1 MIQAKLSGSPTIR
14 GSTWLSNGGPTARA
28 NTGTRAMA
36 MRSARSRQEFIA
48 PGLYR
53 VDMETYDALVIGSG
67 HNGLAAAAL
76 LGDAGLRVLILER
89 SERVGGATV
98 SERHRWPGYTIS
110 AASYVCSLLDPWL
123 IDRLDLRSHG
133 YDAYRKDP
141 ASFTPL
147 LDGRS
152 LLLGA
157 DDTANGKEIARFDP
171 ADLAGFAAF
180 EREAA
185 TLGSALFEHFGDME
199 PRFDAIEPGMR
210 AALEGSAAAL
220 VERHVRTPVL
230 QATLATDG
238 LIGTYCGPFDAGTG
252 YVLAHHYAGRA
263 FGVQGAWGFVRGGMG
278 SISQALLSAA
288 QARGVRAFTDA
299 NVTRLLVEGDRV
311 VGAVTEDGREFRARA
326 ILSNAHPVTTY
337 RTLLGEAHLD
347 DATTRALA
355 RWQSIGPA
363 LKLNLALGELPN
375 FLARPGTTLQP
386 HHRAT
391 IHVAPD
397 LAFLQRAHDDARSLG
412 ESREP
417 MLECFMQTPTDPSLA
432 PPGKHILSIFAQYFP
447 YDRPGGW
454 DAARRTAAADKVI
467 ALLARYAPNIPNAI
481 EAQQLLVA
489 PDLEE
494 RFGLIGGHI
503 FHGELLPGQIFDG
516 RFGVRAPVR
525 GLYLCGSG
533 THPGGCVSG
542 FPGRRAAQAVLA
554 DRVSA

>member
-1 MIQAKLSGSPTIR
+1 
-14 GSTWLSNGGPTARA
+14 
-28 NTGTRAMA
+28 
-36 MRSARSRQEFIA
+36 
-48 PGLYR
+48 
-53 VDMETYDALVIGSG
+53 METYDALVIGSG

-76 LGDAGLRVLILER
+76 LGDAGLRVAVLER
-89 SERVGGATV
+89 SDRIGGATV
-98 SERHRWPGYTIS
+98 SERDRWPGYTIS

-123 IDRLDLRSHG
+123 IERLDLRSHG

-157 DDTANGKEIARFDP
+157 DERANAEEIARFNPGDVS
-171 ADLAGFAAF
+171 GFANF
-180 EREAA
+180 EREASA
-185 TLGSALFEHFGDME
+185 LGSALFDSFSEME
-199 PRFDAIEPGMR
+199 PRFERFAPNVR
-210 AALEGSAAAL
+210 TALEGSAAAL
-220 VERHVRTPVL
+220 VERHLRTPVL

-238 LIGTYCGPFDAGTG
+238 LIGTYRGPFDAGTG

-278 SISQALLSAA
+278 AISQALLSAA
-288 QARGVRAFTDA
+288 QARGVRAYTDA
-299 NVTRLLVEGDRV
+299 AVTRLLLEGERV
-311 VGAVTEDGREFRARA
+311 VGAVTADGREFRARA
-326 ILSNAHPVTTY
+326 VLSNAHPVTTY
-337 RTLLGEAHLD
+337 RDLLGEAHLD
-347 DATTRALA
+347 DSTKRALA
-355 RWQSIGPA
+355 RWESIGPA

-375 FLARPGTTLQP
+375 FTARPGTARQP

-397 LAFLQRAHDDARSLG
+397 LGVLQRAHDDARRGG
-412 ESREP
+412 ESEEP
-417 MLECFMQTPTDPSLA
+417 MLECFMQSPTDPTLA

-454 DAARRTAAADKVI
+454 NAERRDAAAEKII
-467 ALLARYAPNIPNAI
+467 ARLARYAPNIPNAI
-481 EAQQLLVA
+481 EARQLMVA

-503 FHGELLPGQIFDG
+503 FHGELLPGQIFER
-516 RFGVRAPVR
+516 RFDVRGAVS

-542 FPGRRAAQAVLA
+542 FPGRRAAHAVLA

>member
-1 MIQAKLSGSPTIR
+1 
-14 GSTWLSNGGPTARA
+14 
-28 NTGTRAMA
+28 
-36 MRSARSRQEFIA
+36 
-48 PGLYR
+48 
-53 VDMETYDALVIGSG
+53 METYDALVIGSG

-76 LGDAGLRVLILER
+76 LGDAGLRVAVLER
-89 SERVGGATV
+89 SDRIGGATV
-98 SERHRWPGYTIS
+98 SERDRWPGYTIS

-123 IDRLDLRSHG
+123 IERLDLRSHG

-157 DDTANGKEIARFDP
+157 DERANAEEIARFDP
-171 ADLAGFAAF
+171 DDVSGFADF
-180 EREAA
+180 EREASA
-185 TLGSALFEHFGDME
+185 LGSALFDSFSEME
-199 PRFDAIEPGMR
+199 PRFERFAPNVR
-210 AALEGSAAAL
+210 TALEGSVAAL
-220 VERHVRTPVL
+220 VERHLRTPVL

-238 LIGTYCGPFDAGTG
+238 LIGTYRGPFDAGTG

-278 SISQALLSAA
+278 AISQALLSAA
-288 QARGVRAFTDA
+288 QARGVRAYTDA
-299 NVTRLLVEGDRV
+299 AVTRLLLEGERV
-311 VGAVTEDGREFRARA
+311 VGAVTADGREFRARA
-326 ILSNAHPVTTY
+326 VLSNAHPVTTY
-337 RTLLGEAHLD
+337 HDLLGEAHLD
-347 DATTRALA
+347 DSTKRALA
-355 RWQSIGPA
+355 RWESIGPA

-375 FLARPGTTLQP
+375 FTARPGTARQP

-397 LAFLQRAHDDARSLG
+397 LGFLQRAHDDARRGG
-412 ESREP
+412 ESEEP
-417 MLECFMQTPTDPSLA
+417 MLECFMQSPTDPTLA

-454 DAARRTAAADKVI
+454 NAERRDAAAEKII
-467 ALLARYAPNIPNAI
+467 ARLARYAPNIPNAI
-481 EAQQLLVA
+481 EARQLMVA

-503 FHGELLPGQIFDG
+503 FHGELLPGQIFER
-516 RFGVRAPVR
+516 RFDVRGAVS

-542 FPGRRAAQAVLA
+542 FPGRRAAHAVLA

>member
-1 MIQAKLSGSPTIR
+1 
-14 GSTWLSNGGPTARA
+14 
-28 NTGTRAMA
+28 
-36 MRSARSRQEFIA
+36 
-48 PGLYR
+48 
-53 VDMETYDALVIGSG
+53 METYDALVIGSG

-76 LGDAGLRVLILER
+76 LGDAGLRVAVLER
-89 SERVGGATV
+89 SDRIGGATV
-98 SERHRWPGYTIS
+98 SERDRWPGYTIS

-123 IDRLDLRSHG
+123 IERLDLRSHG

-157 DDTANGKEIARFDP
+157 DERANAEEIARFDP
-171 ADLAGFAAF
+171 DDVSGFADF
-180 EREAA
+180 EREASA
-185 TLGSALFEHFGDME
+185 LGSALFDSFSEME
-199 PRFDAIEPGMR
+199 PRFERFAPNVR
-210 AALEGSAAAL
+210 TALEGSAAAL
-220 VERHVRTPVL
+220 VERHLRTPVL

-238 LIGTYCGPFDAGTG
+238 LIGTYRGPFDVGTG

-278 SISQALLSAA
+278 AISQALLSAA
-288 QARGVRAFTDA
+288 QARGVRAYTDA
-299 NVTRLLVEGDRV
+299 AVTRLLLEGERV
-311 VGAVTEDGREFRARA
+311 VGAVTADGREFRARA
-326 ILSNAHPVTTY
+326 VLSNAHPVTTY
-337 RTLLGEAHLD
+337 RDLLGEAHLD
-347 DATTRALA
+347 DSTKRALA
-355 RWQSIGPA
+355 RWESIGPA

-375 FLARPGTTLQP
+375 FTARPGTARQP

-397 LAFLQRAHDDARSLG
+397 LGFLQRAHDDARRGG
-412 ESREP
+412 ESEEP
-417 MLECFMQTPTDPSLA
+417 MLECFMQSPTDPTLA

-454 DAARRTAAADKVI
+454 NAERRDAAAEKII
-467 ALLARYAPNIPNAI
+467 ARLARYAPNIPTAI
-481 EAQQLLVA
+481 EARQLMVA

-503 FHGELLPGQIFDG
+503 FHGELLPGQIFER
-516 RFGVRAPVR
+516 RFDVRGAVS

-542 FPGRRAAQAVLA
+542 FPGRRAAHAVLA

>member
-1 MIQAKLSGSPTIR
+1 
-14 GSTWLSNGGPTARA
+14 
-28 NTGTRAMA
+28 
-36 MRSARSRQEFIA
+36 
-48 PGLYR
+48 
-53 VDMETYDALVIGSG
+53 METYDALVIGSG

-76 LGDAGLRVLILER
+76 LGEAGLRVLILER
-89 SERVGGATV
+89 SDRIGGATV
-98 SERHRWPGYTIS
+98 SERDRWPGYTIS

-123 IDRLDLRSHG
+123 IDRLDLRAHG

-157 DDTANGKEIARFDP
+157 DDEKNATEIARFDS
-171 ADLAGFAAF
+171 ADIAGFAAF

-185 TLGSALFEHFGDME
+185 SLGSALFESFADME
-199 PRFDAIEPGMR
+199 PRFDRFDARVR
-210 AALEGSAAAL
+210 AALEGSAAEL

-238 LIGTYCGPFDAGTG
+238 LIGTYRGPLDAGTG

-278 SISQALLSAA
+278 AISQALLSAA
-288 QARGVRAFTDA
+288 QARGARALTEA
-299 NVTRLLVEGDRV
+299 NVTRLLRDGDSV
-311 VGAVTEDGREFRARA
+311 VGAVTADGREFRARA
-326 ILSNAHPVTTY
+326 VLSNAHPITTY
-337 RTLLGEAHLD
+337 RELLGEEHLD
-347 DATTRALA
+347 DASKRRLA
-355 RWQSIGPA
+355 AWQSVGPA

-375 FLARPGTTLQP
+375 FTARPGTTPQS

-397 LAFLQRAHDDARSLG
+397 LSFLQRAHDDARRLG
-412 ESREP
+412 ESEEP

-432 PPGKHILSIFAQYFP
+432 PQGKHILSIFAQYFP
-447 YDRPGGW
+447 YDRPDGW
-454 DAARRTAAADKVI
+454 SAARRDAAAKKIV
-467 ALLARYAPNIPNAI
+467 AMLARYAPNIPNAI
-481 EAQQLLVA
+481 EAQQLMAA

-494 RFGLIGGHI
+494 RFGLVGGHI
-503 FHGELLPGQIFDG
+503 FHGELLPGQIFET

-554 DRVSA
+554 DRVLA